1 MIGVVATIQI
11 KEGKGAEFEKVAMQ
25 IVAVLASASGGPKG
39 ASARRAPRHASYPS
53 VSFGLQY

>member
-39 ASARRAPRHASYPS
+39 ASARRAPRDASYPS
-53 VSFGLQY
+53 VEP